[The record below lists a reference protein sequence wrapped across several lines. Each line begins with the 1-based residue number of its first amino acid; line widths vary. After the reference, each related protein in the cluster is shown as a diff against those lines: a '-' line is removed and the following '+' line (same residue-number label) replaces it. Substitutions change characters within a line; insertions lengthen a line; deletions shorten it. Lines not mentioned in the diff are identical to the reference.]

1 MGVLLL
7 LLRCLDYQHYE
18 VVVKE
23 NPKQVKVLSILQM
36 EMQLMK
42 EKEQLM
48 VVMVA
53 VTGLLVTTLQMA
65 IMSKMWAGKWME
77 EESRML
83 VVAV

>member
-1 MGVLLL
+1 
-7 LLRCLDYQHYE
+7 
-18 VVVKE
+18 
-23 NPKQVKVLSILQM
+23 VKVLSILQM

-53 VTGLLVTTLQMA
+53 ERGLSVTTLQMA
-65 IMSKMWAGKWME
+65 IMFKMWAGKWME

>member
-1 MGVLLL
+1 
-7 LLRCLDYQHYE
+7 
-18 VVVKE
+18 
-23 NPKQVKVLSILQM
+23 VKVLPILQM

-53 VTGLLVTTLQMA
+53 ERGLSVTTLQMA
-65 IMSKMWAGKWME
+65 IMFKMWAGKWME

-83 VVAV
+83 VVAVWIPILLTSSSKII

>member
-1 MGVLLL
+1 
-7 LLRCLDYQHYE
+7 
-18 VVVKE
+18 
-23 NPKQVKVLSILQM
+23 M
-36 EMQLMK
+36 EMQLIK
-42 EKEQLM
+42 EKEQPM

-53 VTGLLVTTLQMA
+53 ETGLLVTTLQMA